1 MYLAFTAYIKFR
13 YPFWSRMKIQHS
25 YNVLNRFYRI
35 GIIDTSPLD
44 KSRWT
49 NDKNIKIFK
58 AKNITKNQQKSI
70 TAFIRKHKEL
80 NNNTIN
86 LIDRHDLSSCIDYN
100 NKEAFVGLYYEKH
113 HVCIKED
120 SVLGIVIARPFS
132 VRINNK
138 FFTTYLIDN
147 LLVDKKRIKHVHE
160 ISPQLIY
167 SIILEQQ
174 QTNSARTCLFVR
186 EGNLNIPTKTFLSY
200 STYFFESQNWNSL
213 KSSFSIISSHRN
225 RYKQCLHY

>member
-1 MYLAFTAYIKFR
+1 MSYFLHIIIMSIVVMYLAFTAYIKFR

-113 HVCIKED
+113 HVCIKK
-120 SVLGIVIARPFS
+120 IRF
-132 VRINNK
+132 
-138 FFTTYLIDN
+138 
-147 LLVDKKRIKHVHE
+147 
-160 ISPQLIY
+160 
-167 SIILEQQ
+167 LE
-174 QTNSARTCLFVR
+174 S
-186 EGNLNIPTKTFLSY
+186 
-200 STYFFESQNWNSL
+200 
-213 KSSFSIISSHRN
+213 
-225 RYKQCLHY
+225 